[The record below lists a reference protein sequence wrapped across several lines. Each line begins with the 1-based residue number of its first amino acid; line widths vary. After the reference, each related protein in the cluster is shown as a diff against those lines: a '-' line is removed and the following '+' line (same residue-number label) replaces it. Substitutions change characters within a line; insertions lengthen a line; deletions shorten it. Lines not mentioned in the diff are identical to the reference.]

1 MRKLAMNAGTLE
13 RIGAATAAL
22 VVTLAAVWG
31 VADLAYPPHDV
42 SLAARPAA
50 PSAATMPHR
59 GRG

>member
-1 MRKLAMNAGTLE
+1 MKVGTLE

-31 VADLAYPPHDV
+31 VADLAYPPHDL

-50 PSAATMPHR
+50 PSAATIQHR
-59 GRG
+59 VRG